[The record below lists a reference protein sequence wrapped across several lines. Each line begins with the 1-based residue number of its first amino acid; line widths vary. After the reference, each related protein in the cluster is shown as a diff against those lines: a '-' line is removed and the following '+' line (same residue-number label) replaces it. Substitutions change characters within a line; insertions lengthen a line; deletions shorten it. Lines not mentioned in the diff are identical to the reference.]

1 MNRKDLQEK
10 YNIIG
15 KNDDICLYRKRG
27 EYARGIGYCGNI
39 KLRNGHA
46 LFNKQY
52 YKTVEELDKALRA
65 WETTLPWPVDTYN
78 PMMRKGAVVEDRV
91 VWYLTEKMGFKTVH
105 ADWSI
110 RYSLEIGINSSIS
123 FSVDRNGIDSD
134 KITIICPYGPYT
146 FREEFEDAESAVA
159 MISSLVRQQVLQMSS
174 GMVEALSVCPDV
186 EIPEIEAYA
195 KSNKSIFG
203 IEKVDYKS
211 MMISLLENELKK
223 LKGE

>member
-15 KNDDICLYRKRG
+15 KNDDICLYRKHG
-27 EYARGIGYCGNI
+27 EYERGIGYCGNI
-39 KLRNGHA
+39 KLRNGYA

-52 YKTVEELDKALRA
+52 YKTVEELDMALRA
-65 WETTLPWPVDTYN
+65 WEAILPWPVDTYN

-123 FSVDRNGIDSD
+123 FSVDRNGWDSD
-134 KITIICPYGPYT
+134 KITLICPYGPYT

-159 MISSLVRQQVLQMSS
+159 MISSLVRQQVLMMSS
-174 GMVEALSVCPDV
+174 GMVNALSVCPDV
-186 EIPEIEAYA
+186 EVPEMEAYV
-195 KSNKSIFG
+195 KSNQNIFG
-203 IEKVDYKS
+203 IEKIDYKS

>member
-15 KNDDICLYRKRG
+15 KNDDICLYRKHG
-27 EYARGIGYCGNI
+27 EYERGIGYCGNI
-39 KLRNGHA
+39 KLRNGYA

-52 YKTVEELDKALRA
+52 YKTIEELDMALRA
-65 WETTLPWPVDTYN
+65 WEAILPWPVDTYN

-91 VWYLTEKMGFKTVH
+91 VWYLTEKMGFKAVH

-110 RYSLEIGINSSIS
+110 RYSKEIGINSSIS
-123 FSVDRNGIDSD
+123 FSVERNGIDSD
-134 KITIICPYGPYT
+134 KITIICPYGPYI
-146 FREEFEDAESAVA
+146 FREEFTDAESAVA

-195 KSNKSIFG
+195 KSNKNIFG
-203 IEKVDYKS
+203 VEKIDYKS

>member
-15 KNDDICLYRKRG
+15 NNDDISLYRKQG
-27 EYARGIGYCGNI
+27 EYTRGIGYCGNI
-39 KLRNGHA
+39 KLKNRHA
-46 LFNKQY
+46 LFNEQY
-52 YKTVEELDKALRA
+52 YKTVEELDMALRA
-65 WETTLPWPVDTYN
+65 WEASLPWPVDTYN

-110 RYSLEIGINSSIS
+110 RYSKEIGINSVIS

-146 FREEFEDAESAVA
+146 FREEFTDAESAVA
-159 MISSLVRQQVLQMSS
+159 MVSSLVRQQVLQMSS

-195 KSNKSIFG
+195 KSNKNFFG
-203 IEKVDYKS
+203 IEKIDYKS

>member
-15 KNDDICLYRKRG
+15 NNDDISLYRKQG
-27 EYARGIGYCGNI
+27 EYTRGIGYCGNI
-39 KLRNGHA
+39 KLKNGYA

-52 YKTVEELDKALRA
+52 YKTVEELDMALRA
-65 WETTLPWPVDTYN
+65 WEAILPWPVDTYN

-105 ADWSI
+105 ADWSV
-110 RYSLEIGINSSIS
+110 RYSKEIGINSAIS

-146 FREEFEDAESAVA
+146 FREEFTDAESAVA
-159 MISSLVRQQVLQMSS
+159 MISSLVRQEVLQMSS

-186 EIPEIEAYA
+186 EIPEIEAYV
-195 KSNKSIFG
+195 KSNKNFFG
-203 IEKVDYKS
+203 IEKIDYKS

>member
-15 KNDDICLYRKRG
+15 KNDDICLYRKHG
-27 EYARGIGYCGNI
+27 EYEGGFGYCGNVSL
-39 KLRNGHA
+39 KNGKA
-46 LFNKQY
+46 VFNGVQY
-52 YKTVEELDKALRA
+52 PTVEALDAALRE
-65 WETTLPWPVDTYN
+65 WEKTLPWPVDTYN
-78 PMMRKGAVVEDRV
+78 PMMRKGAIVEDRV
-91 VWYLTEKMGFKTVH
+91 VWYLTEKMGFKAVH
-105 ADWSI
+105 ADWSV
-110 RYSLEIGINSSIS
+110 RYSKEIGINSSIS

-146 FREEFEDAESAVA
+146 FREEFTDAESAVA
-159 MISSLVRQQVLQMSS
+159 MISSLVRQQALQMSS

-186 EIPEIEAYA
+186 DVPEIEAYV
-195 KSNKSIFG
+195 KSNRNIFG
-203 IEKVDYKS
+203 IEKIDYKS